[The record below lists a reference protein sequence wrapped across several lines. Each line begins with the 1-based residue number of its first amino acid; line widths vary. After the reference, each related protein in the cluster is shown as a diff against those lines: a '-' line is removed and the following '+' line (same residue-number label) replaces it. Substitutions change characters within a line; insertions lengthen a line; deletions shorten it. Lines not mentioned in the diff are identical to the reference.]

1 MTITLDD
8 LAITP
13 EDLGRA
19 VRRIW
24 IDTVRALIPDPK
36 PSWVTGWD
44 DLDDFQRA
52 ADIAIGTGIAQL
64 VLLALP
70 QMPAAAVQLT
80 DDADPAVFTA
90 WSGGQLRRR
99 ECEIPGEYE
108 TELVL
113 PGGAVAVEGD
123 WLIKTPAGIVIAAEV
138 LTASP
143 QLPGTPETMLRKMNA
158 YVGLPSG
165 LLPAVPTVAVSAD
178 IRDARI
184 GLLDEEAAG
193 LRDAMCAGILEDIAR
208 HVAGVIIAASGTG
221 VLYGLPVDALVAEV
235 HDSNTTK
242 TIRPGDLEPA
252 QGLSYRP
259 PRIAAVLA
267 EAARRPDGRL

>member
-1 MTITLDD
+1 MTIILDD
-8 LAITP
+8 LAITA

-24 IDTVRALIPDPK
+24 IDTARALIPDPK
-36 PSWVTGWD
+36 PSWVTEWD
-44 DLDDFQRA
+44 NLDDFQRA

-70 QMPAAAVQLT
+70 QMPAAVQLT
-80 DDADPAVFTA
+80 DDADPAVLTV

-113 PGGAVAVEGD
+113 PGGAIAVEGD

-143 QLPGTPETMLRKMNA
+143 QLPGTPETVLRKMNT
-158 YVGLPSG
+158 YPGLPTG
-165 LLPAVPTVAVSAD
+165 LLPAAPTAAVSAD

-184 GLLDEEAAG
+184 GLLDEETAG
-193 LRDAMCAGILEDIAR
+193 LRDAMCTEILEDIAR

-221 VLYGLPVDALVAEV
+221 ILYGLPVDALVAEV

-242 TIRPGDLEPA
+242 AIRPGGLEPA

-267 EAARRPDGRL
+267 EAARKLDGRL